1 MEAAHAL
8 KQSDYDFVEWTG
20 RARVVAAP
28 VNKPQT
34 EIDTTRIS
42 LATDRELRYWTDEF
56 RVTIYDIRDAI
67 AATGSRCPNAVRN
80 YFVRRMADCE
90 SGALL

>member
-1 MEAAHAL
+1 MDNQAL
-8 KQSDYDFVEWTG
+8 KQSDYSFVEWYG
-20 RARVVAAP
+20 RVPVAVPPA
-28 VNKPQT
+28 KPRA

-67 AATGSRCPNAVRN
+67 AATGSRSPCDVRS
-80 YFVRRMADCE
+80 YLARRVEE
-90 SGALL
+90 SASEALL